1 MGYDKINAFEN
12 EIFDHGRKLMK
23 EIEEAVVLLKK
34 NGFVVYENNKRRT
47 K

>member
-1 MGYDKINAFEN
+1 MGYNEINAFEN

-23 EIEEAVVLLKK
+23 EIESAVVLLKK
-34 NGFVVYENNKRRT
+34 NGFVVYENNKRRV